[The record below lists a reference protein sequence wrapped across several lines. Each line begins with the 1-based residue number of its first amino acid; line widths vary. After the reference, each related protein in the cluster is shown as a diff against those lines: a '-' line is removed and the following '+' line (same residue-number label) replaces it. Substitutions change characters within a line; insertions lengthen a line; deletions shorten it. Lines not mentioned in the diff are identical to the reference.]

1 MKKTLSILS
10 FVLLFMLT
18 IGFASAA
25 DSDNL
30 TDDSLISVV
39 SDDIDNTQIEQTDN
53 TEYKLNE
60 IKKTE
65 NLLSDDGRDTPVV
78 DVNNCTA
85 FEGENVTVR
94 FNVTDSSGALISGDV
109 NVTVSDENRTVSEII
124 RLNNASGHYSMAD
137 LIGLIKANDKSN
149 IQDIYNIIN
158 SSFDST
164 KINTSGLIS
173 GFGDIYNGLG
183 VNVFALI
190 SSITD
195 IMNSSD
201 VNITRLI
208 NGWDKIE
215 RSTNISMLV
224 EGLEDIVNLSS
235 IDIPT
240 FSTILHTFM
249 GGFDFNV
256 AGIID
261 QFRKGISFNKT
272 LMTSGINGINN
283 ELGIFKSNNIFDIMN
298 DLGLKLSI
306 SNLLKAGNIISK
318 DIIIYWDLVDLF
330 KDILDDNDLTP
341 AEFIE
346 RTLKQDKFN
355 LSNIITKISNSDF
368 NRNNIINAVTQIIMA
383 TKIDYNLIKSAVKNI
398 ETSSFNSS
406 KVINELAGIP
416 EINISDDFDSSKII
430 RGIYKLINAS
440 TLNVSGIVDGS
451 NEAVSSFKF
460 HITES
465 ANAINRLKNSFN
477 LNTSMIMNGL
487 DIFAEAMG
495 INVSTAAGQIIE
507 KYGYF
512 IIIPGSFAPG
522 IYNVSV
528 KYLSNDRYDSAVN
541 DNAKLTVVNKND
553 TSIEAYAVVDKT
565 NVSIECH
572 IPSNASGIVVL
583 EFDDYFSVVPLIKGN
598 FIYKNNFAPGDYDVK
613 VLYFGNRQFNKN
625 DTSVSFT
632 VNNLNLTNTN
642 QTVSPDVIKV
652 PSSDSKNP
660 VFKIDIPGD
669 ATGTLKVLDENG
681 KVIAESPVIDGKSNV
696 TVDSLSPGNHTV
708 SVVYS
713 GDDKYDPVN
722 VTATVN
728 IPQDTP
734 KPAVKKVTMFSVK
747 NKVTFK
753 KSKRSKTI
761 SIKFTLLSGKSKL
774 SEKNVF
780 FKLDKNALKSIKV
793 MKGKNAKK
801 AKKILKQL
809 KKGTYVVK
817 TKKGVATLKLSKS
830 YFTFKK
836 LKKGKITANFR
847 GDNSYKA
854 ANKTITLVMK

>member
-109 NVTVSDENRTVSEII
+109 NVTVSGENRTVSEII

-224 EGLEDIVNLSS
+224 EGLEDMVNLSS

-272 LMTSGINGINN
+272 LLTSGINDINN
-283 ELGIFKSNNIFDIMN
+283 ELGIFKSNNILDIMN

-330 KDILDDNDLTP
+330 KDILDYNDLTP

-383 TKIDYNLIKSAVKNI
+383 TKIDYN
-398 ETSSFNSS
+398 
-406 KVINELAGIP
+406 
-416 EINISDDFDSSKII
+416 
-430 RGIYKLINAS
+430 
-440 TLNVSGIVDGS
+440 
-451 NEAVSSFKF
+451 
-460 HITES
+460 
-465 ANAINRLKNSFN
+465 
-477 LNTSMIMNGL
+477 
-487 DIFAEAMG
+487 
-495 INVSTAAGQIIE
+495 
-507 KYGYF
+507 
-512 IIIPGSFAPG
+512 
-522 IYNVSV
+522 
-528 KYLSNDRYDSAVN
+528 
-541 DNAKLTVVNKND
+541 
-553 TSIEAYAVVDKT
+553 
-565 NVSIECH
+565 
-572 IPSNASGIVVL
+572 
-583 EFDDYFSVVPLIKGN
+583 
-598 FIYKNNFAPGDYDVK
+598 
-613 VLYFGNRQFNKN
+613 
-625 DTSVSFT
+625 
-632 VNNLNLTNTN
+632 
-642 QTVSPDVIKV
+642 
-652 PSSDSKNP
+652 
-660 VFKIDIPGD
+660 
-669 ATGTLKVLDENG
+669 
-681 KVIAESPVIDGKSNV
+681 
-696 TVDSLSPGNHTV
+696 
-708 SVVYS
+708 
-713 GDDKYDPVN
+713 
-722 VTATVN
+722 
-728 IPQDTP
+728 
-734 KPAVKKVTMFSVK
+734 
-747 NKVTFK
+747 
-753 KSKRSKTI
+753 
-761 SIKFTLLSGKSKL
+761 
-774 SEKNVF
+774 
-780 FKLDKNALKSIKV
+780 
-793 MKGKNAKK
+793 
-801 AKKILKQL
+801 
-809 KKGTYVVK
+809 
-817 TKKGVATLKLSKS
+817 
-830 YFTFKK
+830 
-836 LKKGKITANFR
+836 
-847 GDNSYKA
+847 SYK
-854 ANKTITLVMK
+854 ISS